1 MNLFELI
8 DKQPEHRKELS
19 ELKFLEMLKEKA
31 RNSHNVMKHMPIF
44 REDHG
49 PDFMLVTP
57 TEKETRSSFWIDK
70 MIKNIQAWS
79 RFPSRTRCIKGYT
92 SVDRLGGKDSDH
104 YVVIPLDRARV
115 GICPSDSFYRSF
127 NDAEKGLGIVRV
139 DNDGLS
145 TWIETVSRGISN
157 LFPDAK
163 INVRSPETYADFQ
176 KLLKEIDKEL
186 KENKSKIKKLLKD
199 SDNLAD
205 DEKKVLVDLLDRHV
219 TTCETYLAEK
229 LDPDQNKFSSIRIE
243 SLNAVGNDREVW
255 MTDQC
260 LLIKRSKYIELHEK
274 GTIK

>member
-8 DKQPEHRKELS
+8 DKQPEFRKELS

-57 TEKETRSSFWIDK
+57 AEKETRSSFWIDK
-70 MIKNIQAWS
+70 MIKSIQSWS

-92 SVDRLGGKDSDH
+92 SVDRLGGQDSDH
-104 YVVIPLDRARV
+104 YVVIPMDRSRI
-115 GICPSDSFYRSF
+115 GICPTDSFYRSF
-127 NDAEKGLGIVRV
+127 GVQKSMGVVRI

-145 TWIETVSRGISN
+145 TWIETVTKGISN
-157 LFPDAK
+157 LFPEAK

-176 KLLKEIDKEL
+176 KLLKEVDKEL

-205 DEKKVLVDLLDRHV
+205 DEKLVLVDLLDRHV

-229 LDPDQNKFSSIRIE
+229 LDPDQNKFSSIRVE
-243 SLNAVGNDREVW
+243 SLSAVGDDREVW
-255 MTDQC
+255 MADPC

>member
-1 MNLFELI
+1 MNLIELL

-57 TEKETRSSFWIDK
+57 AEKETRSSFWIDK
-70 MIKNIQAWS
+70 FIKTIPGWNK
-79 RFPSRTRCIKGYT
+79 FPSRTRCIKGYT
-92 SVDRLGGKDSDH
+92 SVDRLGGQDSDH
-104 YVVIPLDRARV
+104 YVVVPLDRSKV
-115 GICPSDSFYRSF
+115 GICPTDSFYRSF
-127 NDAEKGLGIVRV
+127 EHVQKSMDVVRA

-145 TWIETVSRGISN
+145 TWIETVTKGISD
-157 LFPDAK
+157 LYPEAKLTVKFPE
-163 INVRSPETYADFQ
+163 SYAEFM
-176 KLLKEIDKEL
+176 KMLKAVDTEL

-199 SDNLAD
+199 SENLAD
-205 DEKKVLVDLLDRHV
+205 AEKKVLSDLFDRHV

-229 LDPDQNKFSSIRIE
+229 LEPDQNKFAASRVENLS
-243 SLNAVGNDREVW
+243 AVGEDREIW
-255 MTDQC
+255 ISDPC
-260 LLIKRSKYIELHEK
+260 LLIKRSKYIEMYEK